1 MGIFSKKSRDNTY
14 NDDYNDDF
22 YRGPENEDGV
32 LGDDE
37 DEDLLPP
44 RPAAPQKKSAPPSAG
59 GWKVVKPHSA
69 QDGLVIADYLV
80 NGYTVV
86 MNLESIDRDTTVHL
100 IDFLMGAIHVLDGEL
115 RRVSKST
122 IVLSPRKGEITEDAE
137 ISRENERDDYR

>member
-1 MGIFSKKSRDNTY
+1 MGIFGKKTRDNVY
-14 NDDYNDDF
+14 NDDYNDNF
-22 YRGPENEDGV
+22 YRGPEDEDGV
-32 LGDDE
+32 IGDDG
-37 DEDLLPP
+37 DEDLIPP
-44 RPAAPQKKSAPPSAG
+44 VPAPQKKSAPSGAG
-59 GWKVVKPHSA
+59 AWKVVKPHNA

-137 ISRENERDDYR
+137 ISRDNERDDFR